1 MKNIF
6 LMCLLGVSCQL
17 VISCSTSDL
26 SQKKYQKFTNRADYK
41 KTYDVFRD
49 DELLNTA
56 NSSNTKVKI
65 DLSDQRA
72 QLLVNNQVAL
82 DLPCSTG
89 KAGKRTPAG
98 QFTIKRKVRTKRS
111 NIFGRIYRGDRV
123 VYGGDRRKYSGSGR
137 FVGSPLPYWM
147 RLTDDG
153 IGMHY
158 SAGVKRYACS
168 NGCIRM
174 PRKEVITI
182 FAKTKVGTPV
192 QITH

>member
-6 LMCLLGVSCQL
+6 FLCLLGVCSQL
-17 VISCSTSDL
+17 LISCATGNL
-26 SQKKYQKFTNRADYK
+26 NQKKFQAFSSREDYQKTH
-41 KTYDVFRD
+41 DVYRN
-49 DELLNTA
+49 EEVLKLA

-72 QLLVNNQVAL
+72 QLLVNEDVAL

-98 QFTIKRKVRTKRS
+98 QFTIKKKVVTKRS
-111 NIFGRIYRGDRV
+111 NIFGRIYRGSRV
-123 VYGGDRRKYSGSGR
+123 VYGGDRRKYRGSGR

-147 RLTDDG
+147 RLTDSG

-158 SAGVKRYACS
+158 SAGVRRYPCS

-174 PRKEVITI
+174 PRNEVKTI

-192 QITH
+192 EITH

>member
-1 MKNIF
+1 VKNISLF
-6 LMCLLGVSCQL
+6 CALAALSCLAV
-17 VISCSTSDL
+17 SCSTGNL
-26 SQKKYQKFTNRADYK
+26 NEKKYQTFTSRPDYK
-41 KTYDVFRD
+41 KTYDVYQN
-49 DELLNTA
+49 EEILKQA

-72 QLLVNNQVAL
+72 QLIVGEEVAL

-98 QFTIKRKVRTKRS
+98 QFKIKRKVATKRS
-111 NIFGRIYRGDRV
+111 NIFGRIYKGSSV

-158 SAGVKRYACS
+158 SGNVKRYACS

-174 PRKEVITI
+174 PMKEVKIL
-182 FAKTKVGTPV
+182 FAKTRIGTPV
-192 QITH
+192 EVAY